1 MLEEGAGM
9 LEVHPP
15 QKHIH
20 GVAEFFLHLFTIT
33 VGLLIAL
40 ALENAAGAAH
50 HRHQREQAE
59 TTIRQE
65 MGENREHLAEAS
77 AAIKS
82 EMDSMAAMLGY
93 LEARSKGQD
102 ASTAGISLG
111 FRRVHLQNAAWRTA
125 GATGVVQY
133 MHYDDVEKFA
143 EAYDTQ
149 EAFNGLQNQTLEN
162 YLKLISYV
170 AANNDPKNLSQ
181 ADVESAISDVRN
193 TIAHLGAMRD
203 ISHNLLESYDDA
215 LK

>member
-1 MLEEGAGM
+1 
-9 LEVHPP
+9 
-15 QKHIH
+15 
-20 GVAEFFLHLFTIT
+20 
-33 VGLLIAL
+33 
-40 ALENAAGAAH
+40 
-50 HRHQREQAE
+50 
-59 TTIRQE
+59 
-65 MGENREHLAEAS
+65 
-77 AAIKS
+77 
-82 EMDSMAAMLGY
+82 
-93 LEARSKGQD
+93 
-102 ASTAGISLG
+102 
-111 FRRVHLQNAAWRTA
+111 
-125 GATGVVQY
+125 VQY